1 MWFKDRIKQLADK
14 GEKFVDTDFPAD
26 HTSLI
31 RDWES
36 NNKIIVEIREEWK
49 EYKWMRADKI
59 FKTKNKNGVADF
71 AIFKGAIEPADI
83 KQGRLN
89 DSFFLSALTAISENP
104 QRIRKMFVTDKV

>member
-1 MWFKDRIKQLADK
+1 MKIK
-14 GEKFVDTDFPAD
+14 GEKFWDTDFPAD

-31 RDWES
+31 RDWDS
-36 NNKIIVEIREEWK
+36 NNKIINEIREEWK
-49 EYKWMRADKI
+49 EFKWMRADKI
-59 FKTKNKNGVADF
+59 FKNKNPGQPDF

-104 QRIRKMFVTDKV
+104 